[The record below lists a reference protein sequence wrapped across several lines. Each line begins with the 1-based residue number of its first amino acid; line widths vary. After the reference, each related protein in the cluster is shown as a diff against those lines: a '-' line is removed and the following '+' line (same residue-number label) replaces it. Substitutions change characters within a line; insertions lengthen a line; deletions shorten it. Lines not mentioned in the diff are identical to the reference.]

1 MDDAGAVAGEAPP
14 LDPEAAA
21 RLQGF
26 ARDTVFAWVRGEE
39 LPPLPDDPGLQA
51 RAGAFVSLHRGGALR
66 GCLGHLEDDL
76 SVAEVTA
83 RMAVSAACDDPRFP
97 PVAPGELDG
106 LTVEVSVLTP
116 PQRARP
122 EDVVPGRDG
131 VIVRLA
137 GCQGVLLPQVATEMG
152 WGHVDLLDAVC
163 HKAGLP
169 KSAWRDQ
176 GTELLTFRAQVIP
189 APAPS

>member
-1 MDDAGAVAGEAPP
+1 MDDAGAEAREAPS
-14 LDPEAAA
+14 LDSEAAA
-21 RLQGF
+21 RLHGF
-26 ARDTVFAWVRGEE
+26 ARDTVAAWVRGDP
-39 LPPLPDDPGLQA
+39 LPALPDDPALQV

-83 RMAVSAACDDPRFP
+83 RMAVSAARDDPRFP
-97 PVAPGELDG
+97 PVAPDELDG

-131 VIVRLA
+131 VIVRRT
-137 GCQGVLLPQVATEMG
+137 GQQGVMLPQVATEMG
-152 WGHVDLLDAVC
+152 WGRVDLLDAAC
-163 HKAGLP
+163 RKAGMTE
-169 KSAWRDQ
+169 SAWRDP
-176 GTELLTFRAQVIP
+176 GTELFTFRAQVI
-189 APAPS
+189 AASAAS